1 MASPWVKWKEI
12 VLKYNEAKDEPYELM
27 VWWNTYLGLPYEDE
41 INEDIDPEYLYK
53 NRRIHYQAEIP
64 DDVLFLTCGV
74 DVQDDR
80 LELEVL
86 GFNEKER
93 YGIIYKVL
101 YGDPGANKVWNQLDE
116 FLK

>member
-1 MASPWVKWKEI
+1 MLWHLHGLNGKEI

-74 DVQDDR
+74 IDKMTDWNLNYLVQ
-80 LELEVL
+80 
-86 GFNEKER
+86 
-93 YGIIYKVL
+93 
-101 YGDPGANKVWNQLDE
+101 
-116 FLK
+116 